1 MAACG
6 GNFTVTVTGDGELL
20 ACGEVRQEQR
30 HHHQEDEE
38 LESAFENSAP
48 GLTLETR
55 LRLNRLAS
63 EHAASYDWT
72 AWPHKTPPAPLLSRS
87 EGALSSA
94 LGLLSAE
101 LNNASEQIVR
111 LHHAQYDLEDRVTLL
126 LRERHEDQ
134 ERLKTIGAWLE
145 RAMQTKSGRDFT
157 LTLDKHFRKLLSAC
171 FGGWCHCSWKKKRE
185 RVGLTRC
192 ARRVEK
198 KQLLAAFDAWR
209 YEVDATGAREHSEDM
224 VKKGLL
230 QVMHDRARKDAML
243 SAARL
248 VRKMRYSA
256 LARAFNNLVAHTH
269 AQRQIQTKTIKM
281 LRDRIR
287 RTLARTVL
295 SWHAACCA
303 SSPPGNPVAPFHVAQ
318 FLRHRQHKV
327 KLQVVSAWRL
337 HSVYRCAGKKQART
351 KLQTI
356 VTIHT
361 HHMSSCKLVHSHAHA
376 CVMTSP
382 RVRTHRRHHARVR
395 THRHTTCSTSMWHEH
410 SWAFQRRAASWYS

>member
-6 GNFTVTVTGDGELL
+6 GSFTVAVTGDGELL
-20 ACGEVRQEQR
+20 ACGEERQEQ
-30 HHHQEDEE
+30 QENQE
-38 LESAFENSAP
+38 LESACENSTP

-94 LGLLSAE
+94 LGFLSAE
-101 LNNASEQIVR
+101 LKNASEQIVR
-111 LHHAQYDLEDRVTLL
+111 LHHAQHDLEDRVTLL

-145 RAMQTKSGRDFT
+145 RATKTKSGRDFA

-171 FGGWCHCSWKKKRE
+171 FGGWCHSSWEKKRE
-185 RVGLTRC
+185 RVGLTPC
-192 ARRVEK
+192 ARRVER
-198 KQLLAAFDAWR
+198 KQLLVAFDAWR
-209 YEVDATGAREHSEDM
+209 YEVDATGARENSKDM
-224 VKKGLL
+224 VKKGL
-230 QVMHDRARKDAML
+230 QVMHDRVKKDAML

-256 LARAFNNLVAHTH
+256 LARAFDNLVAHTH
-269 AQRQIQTKTIKM
+269 AQHQIRTKTIKM

-303 SSPPGNPVAPFHVAQ
+303 SSPPGNPVAPFYAAQ

-337 HSVYRCAGKKQART
+337 PCVYRCAGNKQART

-356 VTIHT
+356 ASYT
-361 HHMSSCKLVHSHAHA
+361 HI
-376 CVMTSP
+376 T
-382 RVRTHRRHHARVR
+382 
-395 THRHTTCSTSMWHEH
+395 
-410 SWAFQRRAASWYS
+410 